1 MSNQGILPI
10 QDLRDAITKGIIAS
24 PGDPIPRANLQPASL
39 DLRLGGIAHRLRC
52 SFLPQGR
59 SVSDRL
65 EEIAMD
71 SMYLDQGGTVLE
83 VNRPYLIPLTE
94 TLNLPPDIR
103 ARANPRSSTGRL
115 DIFTRVIT
123 DNGNRFD
130 DIAAGYQG
138 PMYLEIVSRSY
149 TIRVHRGQSLN
160 QVRLIR
166 GNPRLSGAEILDSH
180 RSDPLALR
188 DGKPCRFQPENLDH
202 GLPLSVDLVGKGDGI
217 AGYRVRRNSRLL
229 DLSLVG
235 GHRTEDFWEPV
246 RAEDGLKL
254 ILEPEEFYLLA
265 SLETVRIPPNLA
277 AEMVALDP
285 ESGEFRTHYAGFFDP
300 GFGHDATGHPGG
312 HGGAGPRRALHAGA
326 RAAGL
331 PAGVRAPAA
340 DSRHPLR
347 QGRGVQLP
355 GAGATAEQ
363 ALPGVDNGCY
373 GLKQQSTL
381 ARTFDQKPSCR

>member
-1 MSNQGILPI
+1 MTPNSRGILPI
-10 QDLRDAITKGIIAS
+10 QDLRNAITKGAIVS

-65 EEIAMD
+65 EEVAMD

-123 DNGNRFD
+123 DDGNCFD

-149 TIRVHRGQSLN
+149 TVRVHRGQSLN

-180 RSDPLALR
+180 RSDPLALL
-188 DGKPCRFQPENLDH
+188 DGQPCRFQPE
-202 GLPLSVDLVGKGDGI
+202 DLTK
-217 AGYRVRRNSRLL
+217 ASP
-229 DLSLVG
+229 SAWTWWAK
-235 GHRTEDFWEPV
+235 RTES
-246 RAEDGLKL
+246 
-254 ILEPEEFYLLA
+254 PE
-265 SLETVRIPPNLA
+265 T
-277 AEMVALDP
+277 
-285 ESGEFRTHYAGFFDP
+285 GCGGTAGCWTSP
-300 GFGHDATGHPGG
+300 
-312 HGGAGPRRALHAGA
+312 
-326 RAAGL
+326 
-331 PAGVRAPAA
+331 
-340 DSRHPLR
+340 
-347 QGRGVQLP
+347 
-355 GAGATAEQ
+355 
-363 ALPGVDNGCY
+363 
-373 GLKQQSTL
+373 
-381 ARTFDQKPSCR
+381 

>member
-1 MSNQGILPI
+1 MLSGKQGILPI
-10 QDLRDAITKGIIAS
+10 QDLREAITRGAIAS
-24 PGDPIPRANLQPASL
+24 AGDPIPQANLQPASL

-71 SMYLDQGGTVLE
+71 SMYLDQEGTVLE

-123 DNGNRFD
+123 NDGNRFD

-149 TIRVHRGQSLN
+149 TVRVHQGQSLN
-160 QVRLIR
+160 QIRLIR
-166 GNPRLSGAEILDSH
+166 GNPKLSSAEILDSH
-180 RSDPLALR
+180 QSDPLALL
-188 DGKPCRFQPENLDH
+188 DGQPCRFQPEDLDH
-202 GLPLSVDLVGKGDGI
+202 GLPLSVDLLGKGDGI

-229 DLSLVG
+229 DLSLIG
-235 GHRTEDFWEPV
+235 EHRTEEFWEPIH
-246 RAEDGLKL
+246 AEDGLKM

-265 SLETVRIPPNLA
+265 SLETVRIPRA
-277 AEMVALDP
+277 W
-285 ESGEFRTHYAGFFDP
+285 
-300 GFGHDATGHPGG
+300 
-312 HGGAGPRRALHAGA
+312 PRRWSRWTRRAGSFA
-326 RAAGL
+326 PTTRGSSTRASATTPRAPGLSWKCGPTTCPSCWSTGSGSVDWSSSACCGL
-331 PAGVRAPAA
+331 PTYSTAGTRDPAT
-340 DSRHPLR
+340 R
-347 QGRGVQLP
+347 GR
-355 GAGATAEQ
+355 
-363 ALPGVDNGCY
+363 DY
-373 GLKQQSTL
+373 S
-381 ARTFDQKPSCR
+381 

>member
-1 MSNQGILPI
+1 MLSGKQGILPI
-10 QDLRDAITKGIIAS
+10 QDLREAITQGTIAS

-71 SMYLDQGGTVLE
+71 SMYLDQEGTVLE

-103 ARANPRSSTGRL
+103 ARANPRSSTGRM

-123 DNGNRFD
+123 NDGNRFD

-149 TIRVHRGQSLN
+149 TVRVHRGQSLN
-160 QVRLIR
+160 QIRLIR
-166 GNPRLSGAEILDSH
+166 GNPHLSSAEILDSH
-180 RSDPLALR
+180 QSDPLALL
-188 DGKPCRFQPENLDH
+188 DGQPCRFQPEDLDH

-229 DLSLVG
+229 DISLIG
-235 GHRTEDFWEPV
+235 KYRTGEFWEPV
-246 RAEDGLKL
+246 RAEDGLKM

-265 SLETVRIPPNLA
+265 SRETVRIPPDLA

-300 GFGHDATGHPGG
+300 GFGHNTQGT
-312 HGGAGPRRALHAGA
+312 RAVLE
-326 RAAGL
+326 
-331 PAGVRAPAA
+331 VRAHDVPFM
-340 DSRHPLR
+340 LE
-347 QGRGVQLP
+347 QGQRICRLEFERLLQTPDILYGKDAGSSYQGQGLQLS
-355 GAGATAEQ
+355 
-363 ALPGVDNGCY
+363 
-373 GLKQQSTL
+373 KHF
-381 ARTFDQKPSCR
+381 RK